1 MSPATTA
8 SASTAQIK
16 KRQPKKEVAPQ
27 PEPVVEATGTQQE
40 ETPVVTVP
48 ETQEKVKA
56 LLEYASNLT
65 KMVKTLESEIKQL
78 QQTYLKEQKQSKKK
92 KKRTR
97 APSDK
102 KHGFLGTSAI
112 SADLSSFLGLK
123 KDEKVS
129 RPDVTKAIS
138 KYVKEKELFTEKKS
152 IFKPDQKLLKILG
165 EPAFPISKKEPS
177 VLGYSYFNLQSYLKK
192 MNHFIKA

>member
-1 MSPATTA
+1 MSSP
-8 SASTAQIK
+8 TAQIK
-16 KRQPKKEVAPQ
+16 KRQQKKEVAPP
-27 PEPVVEATGTQQE
+27 PEPVAEPVAQPEEA
-40 ETPVVTVP
+40 PVVTVP

-97 APSDK
+97 SPSDK
-102 KHGFLGTSAI
+102 KHGFLGTSSI
-112 SADLSSFLGLK
+112 STDLSSFLGLK

-138 KYVKEKELFTEKKS
+138 KYVKENELFTEKKS

-165 EPAFPISKKEPS
+165 EPAFPISKKDPS